1 MKKALCVL
9 AILAILLGG
18 TTPAYAA
25 NNILTVSKN
34 NTSHSVSDSLYGIF
48 LEDISYACDGGLV
61 SNLVNNGSFE
71 MEERGETGWTFS
83 NITAVLSGSNPMSKS
98 NPTYQSLTIDG
109 NAEIT
114 NIGFPELY
122 KYKTY
127 EYNEELAG
135 KADMGFKKG
144 EFYRFSCYIRNVD
157 FEGTISVCLNSKSN
171 KYNTVQLSDNISA
184 NKWTKLTANLKSN
197 ATEDGGLTIK
207 FEGKG
212 TVNLDFVS
220 LVPKNSYGFE
230 DSQWKY
236 VCLRSDLVD
245 ALKNLNPSF
254 LRFPGG
260 CLAEGTRLDNLYSW
274 KDTIGPL
281 EERPQSA
288 NLWSNFYNGN
298 YYNNTSAMGYHE
310 YFQLSEDLGAEP
322 IPILNAGM
330 TCQAR
335 NGYDDHVEALN
346 KSAMTDEQWQEHL
359 INDLGYNKND
369 STGIADRTQY
379 IDSLGINSEDDFE
392 DYLDTIALK
401 PGTKEFH
408 NYAQDILDLIEY
420 ANGDSSTTYWG
431 AKRAENGHE
440 APYDLK
446 YIGIGNE
453 NWGDV
458 YFRNFDALKQII
470 NAKYPKITVIS
481 SAGAAAEGNYFD
493 TAWSTINRDY
503 PDTIVDEHYYTGDSY
518 LMEHNNRYDN
528 YNRNGAGVF
537 VGEYAT
543 VSPGFG
549 TLITKNNIYSATEEA
564 GYMTGLERNSDIVKM
579 ASYAPTLAKINANS
593 WDINMI
599 WFDSQ
604 QTVLT
609 PNYYTQMLF
618 ANNIGK
624 EYVVT
629 QSIGMDKVYQSVTV
643 DSDAQI
649 MYIKLVNCNSGR
661 KKLTVNLEDF
671 GNINRVSNLYISHKY
686 KSAANQLNK
695 QTVAPRENDLK
706 HNDADFEITLPA
718 YSANVIRVAYGDNT
732 GTGIYTLPEN
742 IDYKTKSY
750 MPVYAK
756 VIIAVA
762 AVFIALSGAS
772 GYLIYKKI
780 ILSRKR
786 KDN

>member
-9 AILAILLGG
+9 AILAILLGV

-34 NTSHSVSDSLYGIF
+34 NTSHSVSDRLYGIF

-144 EFYRFSCYIRNVD
+144 EFYRFSCYVRNVD

-310 YFQLSEDLGAEP
+310 YFQLSEDVGAEP

-379 IDSLGINSEDDFE
+379 IDSLGINSEEDFE
-392 DYLDTIALK
+392 D
-401 PGTKEFH
+401 
-408 NYAQDILDLIEY
+408 
-420 ANGDSSTTYWG
+420 
-431 AKRAENGHE
+431 
-440 APYDLK
+440 
-446 YIGIGNE
+446 
-453 NWGDV
+453 
-458 YFRNFDALKQII
+458 
-470 NAKYPKITVIS
+470 
-481 SAGAAAEGNYFD
+481 
-493 TAWSTINRDY
+493 
-503 PDTIVDEHYYTGDSY
+503 
-518 LMEHNNRYDN
+518 
-528 YNRNGAGVF
+528 
-537 VGEYAT
+537 
-543 VSPGFG
+543 
-549 TLITKNNIYSATEEA
+549 
-564 GYMTGLERNSDIVKM
+564 
-579 ASYAPTLAKINANS
+579 
-593 WDINMI
+593 
-599 WFDSQ
+599 
-604 QTVLT
+604 
-609 PNYYTQMLF
+609 
-618 ANNIGK
+618 
-624 EYVVT
+624 
-629 QSIGMDKVYQSVTV
+629 
-643 DSDAQI
+643 
-649 MYIKLVNCNSGR
+649 
-661 KKLTVNLEDF
+661 
-671 GNINRVSNLYISHKY
+671 
-686 KSAANQLNK
+686 
-695 QTVAPRENDLK
+695 
-706 HNDADFEITLPA
+706 
-718 YSANVIRVAYGDNT
+718 
-732 GTGIYTLPEN
+732 
-742 IDYKTKSY
+742 
-750 MPVYAK
+750 
-756 VIIAVA
+756 
-762 AVFIALSGAS
+762 
-772 GYLIYKKI
+772 
-780 ILSRKR
+780 
-786 KDN
+786 